1 MKEKISFILTKIAD
15 FFLAIKERMTIK
27 IVIALV
33 VVVAL
38 LIGGGVY
45 YYRYKEA
52 QKPPTAP
59 SGQEL
64 LIKMSEKEKD
74 DSLHQYDLT
83 LTVEGQD
90 KKETFGIVYRPRYV
104 SDVDYEFYFKTS
116 YEKNSYEYY
125 GSSNE
130 SYELKSGT
138 LNEVGRAELLDTDE
152 KLTYWVA
159 EGNVMSESFG
169 LAPVEISKKFF
180 EYEENTR
187 YTEVEDED
195 EKKNEKDD
203 EKEDAEKVDTYMNFL
218 AKNSTVSLLE
228 DGGYLMI
235 STIDVKDLV
244 PILEYILDED
254 INVDDA
260 VIDEQFQMD
269 MYVDSSYNITKLV
282 FSFNNKQEEDENDE
296 GTEWEKMTLVVDVS
310 TVDSVKPTMEH
321 TLTSDEWATYFNQT
335 EVSLDSLLQGNV
347 SLEDVLS
354 Y

>member
-1 MKEKISFILTKIAD
+1 MKEKISFILTKITD

-27 IVIALV
+27 IVVALV

-45 YYRYKEA
+45 YYKYKEA

-83 LTVEGQD
+83 LTIEGKD
-90 KKETFGIVYRPRYV
+90 KKEIMSMVYRPRFV
-104 SDVDYEFYFKTS
+104 SDADYEFYFKTS

-125 GSSNE
+125 GSSSG
-130 SYELKSGT
+130 SYMLKSGT

-152 KLTYWVA
+152 ELTYWVA
-159 EGNVMSESFG
+159 EENAISESFG
-169 LAPVEISKKFF
+169 LAPVEISKNFL

-195 EKKNEKDD
+195 EKDD
-203 EKEDAEKVDTYMNFL
+203 KKDAEKVDAYMNFL

-228 DGGYLMI
+228 DGGYLMTSI
-235 STIDVKDLV
+235 VDAKDLV
-244 PILEYILDED
+244 PIAEYILDED
-254 INVDDA
+254 LNVDTSELN
-260 VIDEQFQMD
+260 EQLSVD
-269 MYVDSSYNITKLV
+269 LYVDSNYNVEKVVIGYE
-282 FSFNNKQEEDENDE
+282 NKKAETEETD
-296 GTEWEKMTLVVDVS
+296 
-310 TVDSVKPTMEH
+310 
-321 TLTSDEWATYFNQT
+321 AT
-335 EVSLDSLLQGNV
+335 
-347 SLEDVLS
+347 
-354 Y
+354 

>member
-15 FFLAIKERMTIK
+15 FFLTIKERMTIK
-27 IVIALV
+27 IVVALV

-83 LTVEGQD
+83 LTVEGDD
-90 KKETFGIVYRPRYV
+90 KKETFAMVYRPRYV
-104 SDVDYEFYFKTS
+104 SDADYEFYFKTS

-125 GSSNE
+125 GSSSE
-130 SYELKSGT
+130 SYMLKKGK
-138 LNEVGRAELLDTDE
+138 LNDIGRAELLDTDE
-152 KLTYWVA
+152 ELTYWVA
-159 EGNVMSESFG
+159 EGNAISESFG
-169 LAPVEISKKFF
+169 LAPVEISKKFL

-195 EKKNEKDD
+195 EKDD
-203 EKEDAEKVDTYMNFL
+203 EKIDTYMNFL

-228 DGGYLMI
+228 NGGYLMT
-235 STIDVKDLV
+235 SVVDTKDLV
-244 PILEYILDED
+244 PIAEYILDKD
-254 INVDDA
+254 LNVDTSELN
-260 VIDEQFQMD
+260 EQLSVD
-269 MYVDSSYNITKLV
+269 LYVDSNYNVEKVVIGYENKKAETEETDATK
-282 FSFNNKQEEDENDE
+282 NIENISL
-296 GTEWEKMTLVVDVS
+296 TVDVS
-310 TVDSVKPTMEH
+310 TVDKVKPSMEH

-335 EVSLDSLLQGNV
+335 EVSFDSLMQGNV
-347 SLEDVLS
+347 SLEDVFS
-354 Y
+354 N